1 MSSIAA
7 NGGLERTAAFYESV
21 IGKKAVMAATGFVLC
36 GFVLVHMIGNLQLF
50 QGPEKLN
57 HYAELLRI
65 SMPLLWTARI
75 VLLACAGLHILS
87 AYQLWMLKRSARPVA
102 YVKKSAIAAT
112 YAARTMLVSG
122 PIILAFLIYHIL
134 HFTTGQAH
142 PAFKQGD
149 VYANVVAG
157 FQNPLASLFYMVAN
171 VLLATHLY
179 HGVWS
184 MFQTIGVNHP
194 KYTPKLKL
202 LAKLYGIVIGVG
214 NVSMPLAVLAGFV
227 K

>member
-7 NGGLERTAAFYESV
+7 TSGLQRTAAFYESV
-21 IGKKAVMAATGFVLC
+21 IGKKVVMAVTGFVLS

-57 HYAELLRI
+57 HYAELLRFSI
-65 SMPLLWTARI
+65 PLLWTARI
-75 VLLACAGLHILS
+75 VLLASAGFHVLS
-87 AYQLWMLKRSARPVA
+87 AYQLWLLKRSARPVA
-102 YVKKSAIAAT
+102 YVKKSSIATT

-122 PIILAFLIYHIL
+122 PIILAFLVYHIL

-142 PAFKQGD
+142 PDFKPGD

-157 FQNPLASLFYMVAN
+157 FQNPFASLFYMVAN
-171 VLLATHLY
+171 ILLATHLY

-184 MFQTIGVNHP
+184 MFQSLGVSHP

-202 LAKLYGIVIGVG
+202 LAMLYGIVIGVG
-214 NVSMPLAVLAGFV
+214 NVSMPLAVLAGIV

>member
-7 NGGLERTAAFYESV
+7 SSGLQRSAAFYDSV
-21 IGKKAVMAATGFVLC
+21 IGKKVVMAATGLVLC

-75 VLLACAGLHILS
+75 VLLACVFLHILS
-87 AYQLWMLKRSARPVA
+87 AFQLWLLKRAARPVD
-102 YVKKSAIAAT
+102 YVRKSSIATT
-112 YAARTMLVSG
+112 YAARTMIVSG
-122 PIILAFLIYHIL
+122 PILLLFIVYHIL

-142 PAFKQGD
+142 PEFKQGD
-149 VYANVVAG
+149 VYANVVRG
-157 FQNPLASLFYMVAN
+157 FQNPLASIFYMVAN
-171 VLLATHLY
+171 ILLATHLY

-184 MFQTIGVNHP
+184 MFQTVGVNHP
-194 KYTPKLKL
+194 KYTPKLKT
-202 LAKLYGIVIGVG
+202 LAKIYGIVIGVG
-214 NVSMPLAVLAGFV
+214 NVSMPLAVLAGIV